1 MGIQDIRE
9 LFIPNRIGRLMKM
22 EENEQTRYQYEVWF
36 EYTRQTMIELKEGT
50 LLAVKNFATDR
61 NATHYSV
68 LEIISIMP
76 VHYALGGSLEGYP
89 GFIMEAARNLA
100 SDWTSQEDRSEED
113 TTIIRCIAIPTGI
126 EIVESQN
133 GRNLSSDRSLPMI
146 GSEVRVLT
154 SDATKEIVNRDISPE
169 DYVFEGGTWLVNDT
183 VQIFVRTE
191 DLIRT
196 HFGIFGFTGA
206 GKSNLVSTYIANILT
221 SSQQRRHP
229 VKIVLFDIMSEYTA
243 LLIDQ
248 LLELEHAWILA
259 IGENTLPGS
268 VVEFLSGR
276 NEQRQNAINHLV
288 GSTLYPKSLE
298 KIKDKFQLAF
308 QLLLDKRKIRLYQ
321 PPIQPFRKFLD
332 ENENILTKG
341 NLGNSRA
348 FIQKLLQ
355 DIRELYE
362 DKPLTPETAT
372 LVKEYINQ
380 QLEEEGK
387 KLSETAKANI
397 NEFKRLLD
405 KIPPPKKFPQGA
417 IMTLRSI
424 LEELNNPNH
433 CSLIIVQAHDPDD
446 LRDFSYE
453 IGKHLYEVRRRIGR
467 ISPLVSFIFDEA
479 DEFIPGQYEKES
491 SYARSAWIAETLAR
505 RGRKFGIGI
514 GICTQRVRYL
524 KASVMAQPHTY
535 LISKMPRKSDREAV
549 QEAFGF
555 SEDMFLQTFK
565 FAPGDWLLAS
575 HDATGLKSVPIP
587 IHVPDANE
595 RIKNFL
601 EEELSNILQRS
612 RSGQSRLL

>member
-183 VQIFVRTE
+183 VPIFVRTE

-298 KIKDKFQLAF
+298 KIKDT
-308 QLLLDKRKIRLYQ
+308 
-321 PPIQPFRKFLD
+321 PG
-332 ENENILTKG
+332 E
-341 NLGNSRA
+341 
-348 FIQKLLQ
+348 KL
-355 DIRELYE
+355 
-362 DKPLTPETAT
+362 
-372 LVKEYINQ
+372 
-380 QLEEEGK
+380 
-387 KLSETAKANI
+387 
-397 NEFKRLLD
+397 
-405 KIPPPKKFPQGA
+405 
-417 IMTLRSI
+417 
-424 LEELNNPNH
+424 
-433 CSLIIVQAHDPDD
+433 
-446 LRDFSYE
+446 
-453 IGKHLYEVRRRIGR
+453 
-467 ISPLVSFIFDEA
+467 
-479 DEFIPGQYEKES
+479 
-491 SYARSAWIAETLAR
+491 
-505 RGRKFGIGI
+505 
-514 GICTQRVRYL
+514 
-524 KASVMAQPHTY
+524 
-535 LISKMPRKSDREAV
+535 
-549 QEAFGF
+549 
-555 SEDMFLQTFK
+555 
-565 FAPGDWLLAS
+565 
-575 HDATGLKSVPIP
+575 GLKFTPPVITISNSISIY
-587 IHVPDANE
+587 IH
-595 RIKNFL
+595 KHT
-601 EEELSNILQRS
+601 S
-612 RSGQSRLL
+612 